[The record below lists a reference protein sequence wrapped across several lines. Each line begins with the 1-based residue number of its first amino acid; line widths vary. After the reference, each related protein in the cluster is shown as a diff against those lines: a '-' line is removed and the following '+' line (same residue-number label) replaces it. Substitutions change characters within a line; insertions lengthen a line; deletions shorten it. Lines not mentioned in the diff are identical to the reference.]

1 MPHDSARL
9 IQYKVR
15 TDTLGEQEAAVREW
29 IEAIKDMNDPDVGYT
44 VFVAE
49 GGQDF
54 VHLVTAKD
62 EDAIARI
69 QTLPLF
75 KAFSEGIGAR
85 SESGPAVTKL
95 SLLASSL
102 D

>member
-9 IQYKVR
+9 IRYKVQA
-15 TDTLGEQEAAVREW
+15 DKLDEQKTAIREW
-29 IEAIKDMNDPDVGYT
+29 IEAIKDTNDPDMGYT

-54 VHLVTAKD
+54 VHVVTGKD
-62 EDAIARI
+62 EDAIARF

-75 KAFSEGIGAR
+75 KSFSEGIGAR
-85 SESGPAVTKL
+85 SESGPTVTKL
-95 SLLASSL
+95 SLFASTS